1 MHCDFCFILFY
12 FIFFLHL
19 RPSILSRTLL
29 KKNRSYNKNN
39 EISKNNIMKNKKGGI
54 LFLAAVCRLKQ
65 AGISTI
71 CVRTEN

>member
-1 MHCDFCFILFY
+1 
-12 FIFFLHL
+12 
-19 RPSILSRTLL
+19 
-29 KKNRSYNKNN
+29 
-39 EISKNNIMKNKKGGI
+39 MKNKKGGI